1 MDPLTEKLL
10 PLIATDTISNL
21 LHDTEAK
28 EVVLFFDNGQ
38 SVTFWVNESG
48 SLDVAVNGVG

>member
-10 PLIATDTISNL
+10 PLISTGTISNL

-38 SVTFWVNESG
+38 SVKFWVNEGG
-48 SLDVAVNGVG
+48 SLDLAVERV

>member
-10 PLIATDTISNL
+10 PLVTTNTISNL

-28 EVVLFFDNGQ
+28 EIVLFFENGQ
-38 SVTFWVNESG
+38 SVKFWVNQEG
-48 SLDVAVNGVG
+48 SLDLAVERV